1 MRAIDRRGFTL
12 LELLL
17 VMVIIGILA
26 RFAIVNARATKDK
39 AKLAAVK
46 LDLHNLVVAEE
57 AYFSDNKTYGT
68 LAQVR
73 NAREFQLSP
82 GNTLAITTSA
92 AGFTATATNSSI
104 QSTIKK
110 CTIRVGSGGSAL
122 DGKLT
127 CP

>member
-1 MRAIDRRGFTL
+1 MGRRGMTL
-12 LELLL
+12 IELLT
-17 VMVIIGILA
+17 VIVIIGILA
-26 RFAIVNARATKDK
+26 GLAIVKTRAMKDK

-46 LDLHNLVVAEE
+46 IDHHNLVVAEE
-57 AYFSDNKTYGT
+57 AYFSDKKTYGT
-68 LAQVR
+68 LAQLQT
-73 NAREFQLSP
+73 AREFRLST
-82 GNTLAITTSA
+82 GNTMAISTSA

-104 QSTIKK
+104 TSSIKK